1 MAASSRSSP
10 PSPKRTSV
18 RILHHATRD
27 AKPVSHKTK
36 KTAKKDVYGTDKRH
50 LLPTMS
56 LPTED
61 RNELDN
67 RYRSVNNFL
76 DTDGLYHGPPTQQT
90 SPALWNASER
100 EQVLECSESKHFHKY
115 IQTHDKTTFGHH
127 LRHTSSPPLCPSWLV
142 YGTDMSFVRHLGRM
156 RSKGFTRRRRLLPT
170 QHGLSRETPM
180 RPRRLRDLRQSPS
193 SRRSLL
199 QRR

>member
-18 RILHHATRD
+18 RILHNATRD

-36 KTAKKDVYGTDKRH
+36 KTAKKDVYGTDKKH

-76 DTDGLYHGPPTQQT
+76 DTDGLYHEPPTQQT
-90 SPALWNASER
+90 SPALSNTNKR
-100 EQVLECSESKHFHKY
+100 EQVLECSEPTHFHKY
-115 IQTHDKTTFGHH
+115 IQTHDKTTFGHDLH
-127 LRHTSSPPLCPSWLV
+127 DTTSKPLCPSWLV
-142 YGTDMSFVRHLGRM
+142 CGTDMFFVRHVRRM
-156 RSKGFTRRRRLLPT
+156 RSKGLTRRRRLLPA

-180 RPRRLRDLRQSPS
+180 CPRRLRNLLQSPS
-193 SRRSLL
+193 SWRSLL
-199 QRR
+199 